1 MCAKRWMPSLDRLQ
15 TDFIDVY
22 LFHQFD
28 PKTPVEDGLAA
39 LNEVAQSGK
48 ARAGGCS
55 NYKAEQLQNV
65 FDVSRRLGLR
75 RFEVTEPPYS
85 LAARDI
91 ENDLLPSAIR
101 SRSAF
106 SLTVR
111 SRPVFSPAS
120 TLRTAR
126 RFPKARASM

>member
-65 FDVSRRLGLR
+65 FDVSRPLGLR

-91 ENDLLPSAIR
+91 ENDLLPFCHQEQVGVLAYSPLAAGFLTGKHAPDR
-101 SRSAF
+101 S
-106 SLTVR
+106 V
-111 SRPVFSPAS
+111 
-120 TLRTAR
+120 
-126 RFPKARASM
+126 FPKGSRFD